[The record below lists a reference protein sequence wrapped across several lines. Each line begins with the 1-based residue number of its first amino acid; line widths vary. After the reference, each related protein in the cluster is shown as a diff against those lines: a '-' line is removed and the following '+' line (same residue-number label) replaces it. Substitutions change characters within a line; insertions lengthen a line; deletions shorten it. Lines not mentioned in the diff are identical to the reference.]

1 MTVRRLNQLPLLNK
15 FEAWSFRLFGRFAP
29 YFLKNVFTQVKVSLE
44 RGRVRIFPETYI
56 SLMFF
61 VAMLT
66 VPVSIIAGITALIF
80 GILPL
85 LILVPLPL
93 FVIAGFIVIPMNN
106 ASDRSSSLERE
117 MPFAAAYISVMSS
130 GGIAPYTSFKRLT
143 QVNLMPAMNK
153 EARDIIKDVE
163 IFGVDPL
170 SALDIASKKT
180 PLDIFKD
187 FLGGY
192 ASTVIIGGD
201 IGHYLERKAEDIF
214 RTRALRVKAA
224 AERLGMLLETFII
237 VMVMMSLCFYIL
249 FAVNGIQSGANAST
263 DLSQYSGI
271 LMYTYIFTPM
281 LSMLFVYLA
290 HSMQPKTPI
299 VDMRPYK
306 VFALSSV
313 IAIIVFLMMTNF
325 MGATQLPIFS
335 SLISWGVDLPVALAV
350 GLFISAAP
358 SAIVYMKLAKARAS
372 MEQGVTSFL
381 RDLTEVRKTGLSPEK
396 CITSLS
402 KRDYGTFTKEL
413 RKISSEISWGIPI
426 KNVMSDFI
434 HRTRS
439 WMVQIVMFL
448 LVETIDV
455 GGGTIPMIE
464 SLARFNNLT
473 QEVEKEKKM
482 SVRPYVFMPYLASIL
497 LVATTIMMMGLT
509 TGIVVPGAENAIK
522 PDNTLMT
529 TVFMSSVIFNS
540 FLIGIVAG
548 KISEESIGAGFKHAA
563 ILVII
568 SIVAAKLIP
577 QFVKIG

>member
-1 MTVRRLNQLPLLNK
+1 MTL
-15 FEAWSFRLFGRFAP
+15 
-29 YFLKNVFTQVKVSLE
+29 
-44 RGRVRIFPETYI
+44 
-56 SLMFF
+56 
-61 VAMLT
+61 
-66 VPVSIIAGITALIF
+66 PVSVLAASVALLYGF
-80 GILPL
+80 LPL

-93 FVIAGFIVIPMNN
+93 FVIVGFLIVPMNN
-106 ASDRSSSLERE
+106 ASDRSSGLECE

-130 GGIAPYTSFKRLT
+130 GGIAPYSSFKRLT
-143 QVNLMPAMNK
+143 QVDLMPAMSK

-170 SALDIASKKT
+170 SALDMASKKT

-214 RTRALRVKAA
+214 KVRALRVKAA

-237 VMVMMSLCFYIL
+237 VMVMMSLVFYIM
-249 FAVNGIQSGANAST
+249 FAVNGIQGGTSASS
-263 DLSQYSGI
+263 DISQYSGI
-271 LMYTYIFTPM
+271 LLYTYIFTPM
-281 LSMLFVYLA
+281 LSVMFIYLA
-290 HSMQPKTPI
+290 HGMQPKTPL
-299 VDMRPYK
+299 VEMRPYK
-306 VFALSSV
+306 VFGVSSV
-313 IAIIVFLMMTNF
+313 IAIIVFLLLTNF
-325 MGATQLPIFS
+325 MGAVELPVFS
-335 SLISWGVDLPVALAV
+335 TLQAWGVDLPVAISVA
-350 GLFISAAP
+350 LFISAAP
-358 SAIVYMKLAKARAS
+358 AAIVHMRLAKTRNS

-396 CITSLS
+396 CIESLS
-402 KRDYGTFTKEL
+402 KRDYGSFTKEL

-426 KNVMSDFI
+426 KKVMMDFL

-482 SVRPYVFMPYLASIL
+482 SVRPYVMMPYLASIL

-509 TGIVVPGAENAIK
+509 TGISVPGVDAAPK
-522 PDNTLMT
+522 DNGLMQ
-529 TVFMSSVIFNS
+529 TVFMTAVIFNS
-540 FLIGIVAG
+540 YLIGIVAG
-548 KISEESIGAGFKHAA
+548 KISDESIASGLKHSA
-563 ILVII
+563 ILVVI
-568 SIVAAKLIP
+568 SIIAAKLIP
-577 QFVKIG
+577 QFVKLG